1 MGDSLDG
8 VDGKAGAMADS
19 ADPRLEKTWREWVER
34 FRLMVEAVEDG
45 LTLIDGGRVVFV
57 NDRLCEILGYSKGEL
72 ARMGDLNLAAPE
84 ERDRLVRAAR
94 EVQKRGRPLKEL
106 EFWAVRKDGSRCYI
120 RNRYCM
126 AGGKEGFAR
135 RVVITSDLTEQRLAQ
150 QAEERL
156 LEHRGRQLQT
166 SARIAQE
173 VSGVSSLDEFYHRLV
188 WLVKE
193 RFDYYHV
200 QIFSPD
206 PELRAM
212 MLIEGYG
219 EPGARMKAAGHR
231 LPFGLGVVGV
241 AAVTGEPVLASDMTR
256 DLYWVPHFELPE
268 TRGEL
273 AVPIK
278 VLDEVR
284 AVLDIV
290 SDTAGA
296 LTKEDELCLQS
307 LAWQVSIVVQSLHQ
321 IEGTQAR
328 VRREQV
334 LHEISARLPSF
345 SDPDTLA
352 QTVVRELGTSLGRPV
367 LIRLGSVEELSRAP
381 TVPVRGDGDREADE
395 NRNQR
400 PGLSDLS
407 KTVPAEGGE

>member
-1 MGDSLDG
+1 
-8 VDGKAGAMADS
+8 
-19 ADPRLEKTWREWVER
+19 
-34 FRLMVEAVEDG
+34 MVEATENG
-45 LTLIDGGRVVFV
+45 LTLIEGGRVVFV

-94 EVQKRGRPLKEL
+94 EVQERGLPLEEL

-120 RNRYCM
+120 HNRYSM
-126 AGGKEGFAR
+126 AGVQAGVPR
-135 RVVITSDLTEQRLAQ
+135 RVVITTDLTEQRLAQ
-150 QAEERL
+150 QAQERL
-156 LEHRGRQLQT
+156 FEHRRRQMQIG
-166 SARIAQE
+166 ARIAQE
-173 VSGVSSLDEFYHRLV
+173 IAGVSSLDEFYHQLV

-200 QIFSPD
+200 QIFCPD

-212 MLIEGYG
+212 TLVEGYG
-219 EPGARMKAAGHR
+219 EPGVRMKAAR
-231 LPFGLGVVGV
+231 YKLPFGLGVVGV
-241 AAVTGEPVLASDMTR
+241 AAVTGEPVLASDMTQ
-256 DLYWVPHFELPE
+256 DSYWVPHFELPE
-268 TRGEL
+268 TKGEL

-278 VLDEVR
+278 LLDEVR

-296 LTKEDELCLQS
+296 LTREDEIWLQS
-307 LAWQVSIVVQSLHQ
+307 LAWQVSIILQSLHQ

-367 LIRLGSVEELSRAP
+367 LIRLGSAEELSRAP
-381 TVPVRGDGDREADE
+381 GVPVTGDGDREAGE
-395 NRNQR
+395 NKGQR
-400 PGLSDLS
+400 SGPSDLS